1 MNNQPKYFTSSPLGA
16 FMGHHGISVRK
27 LSDMLGGPGVA
38 APSTVYRLL
47 KCTLEPHYE
56 TELMTKLAKQLPE
69 FLRNKGYDK
78 AQIDHELL
86 EVFEKGEYQPMISQ
100 RLELSPEAQ
109 KFFGFTEDPFS
120 RPPQSRDEVYL
131 SPALQA
137 IFDRLTDAI
146 KYQGIVAVTGEI
158 GSGKTTLRAL
168 LEDYVD
174 SQPNIHIIWPEF
186 FDMKNVTP
194 MQIAEAILEAFEVT
208 KVPRSAVRRGKAVK
222 DLLARLYKD
231 GVRVSLAFDECHR
244 LNDSA
249 LSSLKNFFEMSS
261 GGFQR
266 YLGVVLFG
274 QPLFEARLREHN
286 FREIFERVVPIRM
299 PDFSETAPQ
308 YLQHRLRLVGG
319 DINKL
324 FDKEAVELICRQSS
338 TPLGLGNL
346 TNEAFL
352 ISMRDFNNRKV
363 IGAAIKTKMFFENP
377 KNQQS
382 WSRRKSA

>member
-16 FMGHHGISVRK
+16 FMGRHGISVRK
-27 LSDMLGGPGVA
+27 LSEMLGGPGVA

-47 KCTLEPHYE
+47 ESKLEPDYQK
-56 TELMTKLAKQLPE
+56 ELMSKLAVRFPA
-69 FLRNKGYDK
+69 FLVEQGYDK

-86 EVFEKGEYQPMISQ
+86 EIFEKGEYQPMISQ

-109 KFFGFTEDPFS
+109 KFFGFKEDPFS
-120 RPPQSRDEVYL
+120 KPPQNREEVYI
-131 SPALQA
+131 SPALQQ
-137 IFDRLTDAI
+137 IFDRVVDAI
-146 KYQGIVAVTGEI
+146 RYQGFVSVTGEI
-158 GSGKTTLRAL
+158 GSGKSTLRAL
-168 LEDYVD
+168 VEDYVET
-174 SQPNIHIIWPEF
+174 QPNVRIVWPEF

-231 GVRVSLAFDECHR
+231 GVRVAIAFDEGHR
-244 LNDSA
+244 LNDAA
-249 LSSLKNFFEMSS
+249 LSCLKNFLEMSS

-266 YLGVVLFG
+266 YLGVIIFG
-274 QPLFEARLREHN
+274 QPIFEARLREYN
-286 FREIFERVVPIRM
+286 FREIFERVVPLKM
-299 PDFSETAPQ
+299 PDFSETAAE
-308 YLQHRLRLVGG
+308 YLQHRLELVGG
-319 DINKL
+319 DIAKL
-324 FDKEAVELICRQSS
+324 FDNEALDLICRQSS

-352 ISMRDFNNRKV
+352 VSMGFNNKKV
-363 IGAAIKTKMFFENP
+363 IGSAIKTKMFFENP

>member
-16 FMGHHGISVRK
+16 FLGRHAISVRK

-38 APSTVYRLL
+38 GSSTVYRLL
-47 KCTLEPHYE
+47 ECTLDHKYE
-56 TELMTKLAKQLPE
+56 HELMSKLAEILPP
-69 FLRNKGYDK
+69 FLMEKGYDK
-78 AQIDHELL
+78 AQIDQELL

-109 KFFGFTEDPFS
+109 RFFGFTEDPFCK
-120 RPPQSRDEVYL
+120 PPQSREEVFI
-131 SPALQA
+131 SPALEQ
-137 IFDRLTDAI
+137 IFDRLKDAI
-146 KYQGIVAVTGEI
+146 RYQGFVSVTGEI

-168 LEDYVD
+168 LEDYVE
-174 SQPNIHIIWPEF
+174 SQPNIRVVWPEF
-186 FDMKNVTP
+186 FDMRNVTP
-194 MQIAEAILEAFEVT
+194 MQIATSILEAFEVAR
-208 KVPRSAVRRGKAVK
+208 VPRSAIGRGKAVK

-244 LNDSA
+244 LNDAA

-266 YLGVVLFG
+266 YLGVILFG
-274 QPLFEARLREHN
+274 QPLFEARLREHH
-286 FREIFERVVPIRM
+286 FREIFERVVPVRM
-299 PDFSETAPQ
+299 PDFSDAAAG
-308 YLQHRLRLVGG
+308 YLQHRLQLVGG
-319 DINKL
+319 DIGKL
-324 FDKEAVELICRQSS
+324 FDKEALELICRQST

-352 ISMRDFNNRKV
+352 TSMRDFNNQKV